1 MEDTNEWP
9 GMTHTTSVAGD
20 KIIVATTQDI
30 NPILERNAA
39 LRNTDGYNDAR
50 DLKRVYDIPIALL
63 EHWYNTEGLNL
74 FDPNHADA
82 FRRKL
87 RDPEF
92 EKLRSSFSNPNPQ
105 IIVKGAR

>member
-1 MEDTNEWP
+1 MDQIDEFP
-9 GMTHTTSVAGD
+9 GMTHTTSVEEG

-30 NPILERNAA
+30 EPVLRQNAA

-50 DLKRVYDIPIALL
+50 DLKRVYDIPLALL

-82 FRRKL
+82 IRRKL
-87 RDPEF
+87 RDPEY

-105 IIVKGAR
+105 IIIKGVR